1 MSHRSPAGHGAR
13 GEGAEPGK
21 ASIFHQCIR
30 AMGAQRPRGTA
41 GGPAGRRES
50 HVQALASS
58 RTSRETEG
66 GGALRAA
73 LGSRSTNTGCAPRE
87 HTLWAGETKPEFKG
101 RRAHP
106 GVGHGPAAAQGLPEV
121 PPALRGRRAR
131 SMTALP
137 GAGGHAP
144 HALLGASKPRE
155 ARPSHQGHHTPCQIP
170 GLSTALWGPAQPTG
184 SLWN

>member
-1 MSHRSPAGHGAR
+1 MEKRKEQSLERPRSSVSASARRELRAR
-13 GEGAEPGK
+13 GTP
-21 ASIFHQCIR
+21 
-30 AMGAQRPRGTA
+30 

-50 HVQALASS
+50 RVQALASS
-58 RTSRETEG
+58 RTCRETEG

-73 LGSRSTNTGCAPRE
+73 LGSRSTNTDCAPRK
-87 HTLWAGETKPEFKG
+87 HTLWAGETKSEFKG
-101 RRAHP
+101 RQAHP
-106 GVGHGPAAAQGLPEV
+106 GVGRGPAAAQGLPEV
-121 PPALRGRRAR
+121 PPALRGRRAC
-131 SMTALP
+131 SMTAPP

-144 HALLGASKPRE
+144 HGASKPRE